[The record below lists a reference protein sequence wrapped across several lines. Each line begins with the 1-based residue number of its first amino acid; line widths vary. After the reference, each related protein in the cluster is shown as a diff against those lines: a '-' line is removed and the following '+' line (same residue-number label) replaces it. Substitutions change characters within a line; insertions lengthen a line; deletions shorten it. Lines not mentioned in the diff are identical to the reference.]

1 MVWTQ
6 GPLINF
12 KKGDWIPSRC
22 GTKSVQVDFSTG
34 MGWDP
39 STLQMYNGVVNFDRF
54 VKKDGSW
61 VKVSSESLDQMEFL
75 EVLIMGDSKT
85 KQLFLI

>member
-12 KKGDWIPSRC
+12 KEGDWIHSRN
-22 GTKSVQVDFSTG
+22 GNKSVQVVFSTS

-54 VKKDGSW
+54 LKKGGSW
-61 VKVSSESLDQMEFL
+61 VKVSSESLDQMAFL
-75 EVLIMGDSKT
+75 EMLIIG
-85 KQLFLI
+85 